1 MTYSEPGSKA
11 DDIGLPDFYCE
22 IAIII
27 QKKKRKN
34 FYISVKMCLRHR
46 GLIICLPGVIGNNH
60 LVNNEI
66 I

>member
-1 MTYSEPGSKA
+1 MTYLEPGSKE

-34 FYISVKMCLRHR
+34 FYIKVKMHLYHR
-46 GLIICLPGVIGNNH
+46 SLMINIRGVIG
-60 LVNNEI
+60 
-66 I
+66 